1 MARAKSIH
9 IVNII
14 SAALQCYIDLE
25 NRYKCNFYNKYI
37 VFYSKSHGKSEVK
50 VHLDSIDFVDLQS
63 VFFFILIVLDNTA
76 HLSQGLDTVDHLGV
90 EC

>member
-1 MARAKSIH
+1 MLDRFG
-9 IVNII
+9 
-14 SAALQCYIDLE
+14 
-25 NRYKCNFYNKYI
+25 NRYMCNFYNKYISI